1 MNRKKY
7 RLRTRLCAIK
17 AINSDSPVIYRLQ
30 EEINHIELKVKNSAL
45 EERRADEQAALR
57 NIRVNSK
64 AFFKYAKKFKKSKS
78 YIKLMKKADGSITTD
93 FKEIVDLLQN
103 QFASVFSE
111 PTSPL
116 KVIPQQIQS
125 SLPYK

>member
-45 EERRADEQAALR
+45 EERRADEQRLP
-57 NIRVNSK
+57 NVTLRVNSK

-78 YIKLMKKADGSITTD
+78 NVKLMKKADGSITTD

-116 KVIPQQIQS
+116 KVIP
-125 SLPYK
+125 

>member
-1 MNRKKY
+1 MDRYFAHYGKKY
-7 RLRTRLCAIK
+7 RLRARLCAIK

-45 EERRADEQAALR
+45 EERRADEQAALALR

-78 YIKLMKKADGSITTD
+78 NIKLMKKKRWSNYNR
-93 FKEIVDLLQN
+93 FQKN
-103 QFASVFSE
+103 S
-111 PTSPL
+111 
-116 KVIPQQIQS
+116 
-125 SLPYK
+125 